1 MLGHAADAIV
11 RDIGKSRRMNRVL
24 VYSHD
29 TFGLGNIRRMLEISR
44 HLVESDPGVS
54 VLIITGSPM
63 LHAFRIPA
71 RIDYVK
77 LPCLARTV
85 RGDYETKYLD
95 LSLDETVRLRA
106 NVIRSAVLDFQP
118 DLILVDKK
126 PFGVKDE
133 LAGVLEGLSAHAR
146 RPKLVLLLRDILDSP
161 EATTPVWRRNRYYEA
176 ISAYYDEVLV
186 VGTPEIFDL
195 GTEYAF
201 PPLAASK
208 ITYCGYI
215 ARSRSRRSS
224 GALRNELGVGR
235 DERLVLATA
244 GGGADGFEL
253 LRSYLEALFRLP
265 EAVAPHSLVVCG
277 PEMSEPQREHLAA
290 LACRLPKVSL
300 QPFSDDMMSLIDA
313 ADLVV
318 CMGGYNTVCEV
329 LTLGKRA
336 IVVPRVR
343 PVQEQWIRAQRM
355 AARGLLRALHPDSLS
370 AQALGAALCE
380 ELAALEHSAWRRPA
394 LDMDGL
400 ESVAASIRAQLSA
413 TASHPAEIIALAQ
426 REASWQSLRTLS
438 AS

>member
-1 MLGHAADAIV
+1 M
-11 RDIGKSRRMNRVL
+11 KRVL

-44 HLVESDPGVS
+44 HLVESDPDVS

-77 LPCLARTV
+77 LPCLARTIEGGYAS
-85 RGDYETKYLD
+85 RYLD
-95 LSLDETVRLRA
+95 LSLDEAVRLRA
-106 NVIRSAVLDFQP
+106 NIIRSAVRDFKP

-133 LAGVLEGLSAHAR
+133 LAGVFEPLSGSRR

-161 EATTPVWRRNRYYEA
+161 EATTPVWLKNRYYEA

-186 VGTPEIFDL
+186 VGTPEVFDL

-201 PPLAASK
+201 PRRAASK
-208 ITYCGYI
+208 ISYCGYI
-215 ARSRSRRSS
+215 ARSRSRRS
-224 GALRNELGVGR
+224 GRAVREELGV
-235 DERLVLATA
+235 DPAERLVLATA
-244 GGGADGFEL
+244 GGGEDGFAL
-253 LRSYLEALFRLP
+253 LRSYLEALSGLP
-265 EAVAPHSLVVCG
+265 GARAPRSLVVCG
-277 PEMSEPQREHLAA
+277 PEMSEPQREELAD
-290 LACRLPKVSL
+290 LARRVPGAAL

-355 AARGLLRALHPDSLS
+355 ATRGLLRALHPDRLS
-370 AQALGAALCE
+370 AQTLGAALCE
-380 ELAALEHSAWRRPA
+380 ELATLERPSRPRPA
-394 LDMDGL
+394 LNMDGL
-400 ESVAASIRAQLSA
+400 ENVTTSIQAHLS
-413 TASHPAEIIALAQ
+413 LARRPVPLITLTQ
-426 REASWQSLRTLS
+426 AEASWQALQTQS